1 MSLNVGIIEPVAIRN
16 VWPREDTDFTPWL
29 QSHIGI
35 LDKTLGLGLTN
46 PRSEV
51 GAGDFSIDLV
61 AETNF
66 GDVVIENQ
74 FGRSDHRH
82 LGQLVTYLSHR
93 DVQRAIWIVEE
104 GRPEH
109 VKAVETLN
117 ERGVGQIWMVMVQAV
132 RIGNSAPAPLF
143 TVVAEPADVEKL
155 EEPTEFTPSQVKRRD
170 FMAALFAQARDDGID
185 SPFKNLSPS
194 IHGILHRHA
203 RGPGLLYRVA
213 VNRRNSRVVITNG
226 RGKWL
231 GALAVLVESRQE
243 IDQAFAA
250 ADLPRVLEWPEQV
263 TAGRW
268 AIRYTVDISYQDE
281 ADPTRMRELNWASAQ
296 MKGVFEPYLLRLDPA
311 LEEGLSELSD
321 NAVAI
326 GHQTRQ
332 EASILRKG

>member
-1 MSLNVGIIEPVAIRN
+1 M
-16 VWPREDTDFTPWL
+16 
-29 QSHIGI
+29 
-35 LDKTLGLGLTN
+35 TN
-46 PRSEV
+46 PQREV

-109 VKAVETLN
+109 VKAVEMLN
-117 ERGVGQIWMVMVQAV
+117 DRGVGQIWMVTVQAI

-143 TVVAEPADVEKL
+143 TVVAEPSDIEKL
-155 EEPTEFTPSQVKRRD
+155 EESKELTPSQVKRRD
-170 FMAALFAQARDDGID
+170 FMAALFAQARDEGID
-185 SPFKNLSPS
+185 SPFRNLSPS

-213 VNRRNSRVVITNG
+213 VNRRESRVVITNG

-231 GALAVLVESRQE
+231 GALAVLVESRPR
-243 IDQAFAA
+243 IDQAFAD
-250 ADLPRVLEWPEQV
+250 ADLPQALEWPEQV

-268 AIRYTVDISYQDE
+268 AVRYTVDINYQDE
-281 ADPTRMRELNWASAQ
+281 TNPTRMRELNRASAQ
-296 MKGVFEPYLLRLDPA
+296 MKSVFEPYLQQLDPA
-311 LEEGLSELSD
+311 LEEGVSELSD
-321 NAVAI
+321 NVADI
-326 GHQTRQ
+326 EH
-332 EASILRKG
+332 